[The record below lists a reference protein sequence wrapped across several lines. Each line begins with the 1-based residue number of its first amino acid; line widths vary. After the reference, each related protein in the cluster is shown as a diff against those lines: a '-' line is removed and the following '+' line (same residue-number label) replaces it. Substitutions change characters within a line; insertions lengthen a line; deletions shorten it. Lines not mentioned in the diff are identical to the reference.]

1 MRSITAEHVAA
12 RIRKIRHERG
22 WSLADVE
29 VVSKGSIKA
38 EVMGSYERCDRALS
52 LKRTIEVANLFAVP
66 LGYLLGIPEGS
77 SATGAHPA
85 LMIDLRKTRNQLE
98 QHHEDPMLISFTTF
112 ITWISSRRG
121 DWNGEVLS
129 LRSSDLSTLALMH
142 FTTEEKFLSWLGERG
157 LLITPTT
164 EPNHP

>member
-1 MRSITAEHVAA
+1 MKSVTTEHVAQ
-12 RIRKIRHERG
+12 RIRKIRHDRG

-29 VVSKGSIKA
+29 VISKGSIKA

-66 LGYLLGIPEGS
+66 LEYLLGIPEAS
-77 SATGAHPA
+77 SATSAHPA
-85 LMIDLRKTRNQLE
+85 LMIDLRKTRNLLQL
-98 QHHEDPMLISFTTF
+98 HHEDPRLESFATF
-112 ITWISSRRG
+112 LTWISSRRG
-121 DWNGEVLS
+121 DWNGEILS

-142 FTTEEKFLSWLGERG
+142 FTSEEKFLSWLGEKG

-164 EPNHP
+164 EPSRP